1 MRLWKNKLVMTKEQE
16 SSFFQKTHITTR
28 KYFWSAILFI
38 LIFQIYNILYALHY
52 TNFKLHTKASRVY
65 MALYIIMFFMCIAF
79 SAAGLMLSLFK
90 KQSSIF
96 LGLYTAF
103 GCFLL
108 LWSVCIS
115 LYDHRLSNNMSI
127 FMTAIIY
134 IAGLFYMSPRI
145 TIPVFTFCEVFFISG
160 LLWISANG
168 NRDTY
173 GSCVNSVGLTIV
185 ALFISLYR
193 WSTLRQD
200 FLNHL
205 ELEEKSRMITEQSE
219 KLSYLANHDPLTGLW
234 NRNYLQEWTEKF
246 FTSHNTGK
254 VAVFIA
260 DIDYFKQYNDTF
272 GHIAGDECLK
282 SVAFALL
289 KSGTI
294 VFRFGGEE
302 FLCLYPNAS
311 EHEADKL
318 AMYLCTQIQKLQIPS
333 STPEGIVTISIGFA
347 IASMKD
353 DLEFRDLLHKAD
365 KALYQAKSNGRNRAI
380 RYGME
385 KFPIMPTSN

>member
-1 MRLWKNKLVMTKEQE
+1 
-16 SSFFQKTHITTR
+16 
-28 KYFWSAILFI
+28 
-38 LIFQIYNILYALHY
+38 
-52 TNFKLHTKASRVY
+52 
-65 MALYIIMFFMCIAF
+65 MCIAF
-79 SAAGLMLSLFK
+79 SATGLMLALFK
-90 KQSSIF
+90 KRASIF
-96 LGLYTAF
+96 LGLYTTF

-108 LWSVCIS
+108 LWSVCIT
-115 LYDHRLSNNMSI
+115 LYDHRLSNNISI

-134 IAGLFYMSPRI
+134 IAGLFYMSPLI
-145 TIPVFTFCEVFFISG
+145 TIPVFTFCEVLLLSG
-160 LLWISANG
+160 LLWLNSNG
-168 NRDTY
+168 IRDTY

-185 ALFISLYR
+185 SLFISLYR

-219 KLSYLANHDPLTGLW
+219 KLGYLANHDPLTGLW
-234 NRNYLQEWTEKF
+234 NRYYLQEWTEKF
-246 FTSHNTGK
+246 FTSHNTNK

-272 GHIAGDECLK
+272 GHIAGDECLR
-282 SVAFALL
+282 SVALALL
-289 KSGTI
+289 ESGTI

-302 FLCLYPNAS
+302 FLCLHPNTS
-311 EHEADKL
+311 ESEADKL
-318 AMYLCTQIQKLQIPS
+318 ALYLCTQIQKLQIPS
-333 STPEGIVTISIGFA
+333 ATPEGIVTISIGFA

-353 DLEFRDLLHKAD
+353 DLEFSELLHKAD

-385 KFPIMPTSN
+385 KFPIIPISN